1 MERSNRLQGIA
12 LILVLSSLGAA
23 ASVFVGYGGTLLSA
37 FSAFPPVASQLLAGL
52 HVFWLTLT
60 GLLVSKK
67 GSATMAGAVKG
78 LIEASFFSHLGVVSF
93 AVSLLEGA
101 VVDVALAVF
110 KKKHKAAI
118 YLAGGLSSA
127 SNLIIVQFF
136 FLPSLPLAVYAMAYS
151 AAFLSGL
158 LFGGYLTRQ
167 VLKIIPA
174 DLQMAVNPQR

>member
-23 ASVFVGYGGTLLSA
+23 VSVFVGYGGTLLSA
-37 FSAFPPVASQLLAGL
+37 FSVFPPVASQLLAGL

-60 GLLVSKK
+60 GLLVAKK
-67 GSATMAGAVKG
+67 GSATIAGAVKG

-93 AVSLLEGA
+93 AVSLLEGV
-101 VVDVALAVF
+101 VVDVVFAVF
-110 KKKHKAAI
+110 KKKHKAAV
-118 YLAGGLSSA
+118 YFAGGLSSA
-127 SNLIIVQFF
+127 SNLILVQFF
-136 FLPSLPLAVYAMAYS
+136 FLPPLPFLVYVMAYS

-158 LFGGYLTRQ
+158 VFGGYLTRQ